1 MKTNDLI
8 AVLAA
13 DQPPDSSPV
22 RHAITIAAVVG
33 AMISFAAFLLSIG
46 WRPDI
51 GQALTTVRFPF
62 KFVVTLVV
70 VTTAAPLL
78 VQYARPD
85 APGRRPWLLGAGPA
99 LILAGV
105 LIELLV
111 LPASAWRENLVGSNA
126 AICLTAIPLL
136 SIAPLGALLVALRRG
151 APTRPRLAGA
161 LCGLLAASI
170 AATMYA
176 LHCDDDSPLFVIVW
190 YSLAIGIVTAVA
202 AGIGGRLLRW

>member
-8 AVLAA
+8 AALAA
-13 DQPPDSSPV
+13 DQSLGLNPV
-22 RHAITIAAVVG
+22 KRTIALAAMAGAV
-33 AMISFAAFLLSIG
+33 ISFVAFLLSIG

-51 GQALTTVRFPF
+51 NEAIATVRFPF
-62 KFVVTLVV
+62 KFVVTLAVV
-70 VTTAAPLL
+70 ITAAPLL
-78 VQYARPD
+78 VQLAKPAGSTHRS
-85 APGRRPWLLGAGPA
+85 WTLGAGPV

-105 LIELLV
+105 LVELFV
-111 LPASAWRENLVGSNA
+111 LPTSTWAENLVGSNA

-136 SIAPLGALLVALRRG
+136 SIAPLVALFMALKRG

-161 LCGLLAASI
+161 ICGLLSASI

-176 LHCDDDSPLFVIVW
+176 LHCDDDSPLFVVVW

-202 AGIGGRLLRW
+202 AAVGGRVLRW